1 MRVTSQST
9 QIATPSFIVTASG
22 CAPPMPPSPAVRV
35 IVPASVSHA
44 AEPLL
49 RNRAEGLIGAL
60 QDALGADVDP
70 RAGRHL
76 PVHHQALGLELA
88 EMLPIRPVT
97 NEIRVRDQHA
107 RRPFVGAEHPDRL
120 AGLHQHGLVG
130 LQAAQRPHD
139 RVERLPAA
147 GGPAGAAVDH
157 QILGVFGDLGVE
169 VVHQHPQRGLL
180 LPTLTRQ
187 LGAAGGPDEARRGVS
202 PKSLCSLFPGQTLW
216 CFQNTAPAPVAVES
230 NPGIVSRIRDGG
242 RYAVSSTSPAVGRAL
257 DVLLHLASRPGPVQG
272 SALIREIGMPR
283 SSAYHLLEVLIDR
296 GFVVHL
302 PDQRAYALGFSA
314 FEVGS
319 AYLRHEPLEHIAR
332 PILKR
337 LVAAVGETAHL
348 GILYGAESVYLL
360 KEQPQTAG
368 VPVTLVTDVGVR
380 LPAHLTANGRSI
392 LAHLSAAQVRALF
405 PSSTSFIHRTE
416 RGPNSL
422 AELRRILQ
430 TERAQGWAEEAGMIT
445 EGLQSVAACAFDH
458 AGRPVAA
465 FSATRREDRPNTI
478 WPSWSTPSAGRRV
491 N

>member
-1 MRVTSQST
+1 M
-9 QIATPSFIVTASG
+9 
-22 CAPPMPPSPAVRV
+22 
-35 IVPASVSHA
+35 
-44 AEPLL
+44 
-49 RNRAEGLIGAL
+49 
-60 QDALGADVDP
+60 
-70 RAGRHL
+70 
-76 PVHHQALGLELA
+76 
-88 EMLPIRPVT
+88 
-97 NEIRVRDQHA
+97 
-107 RRPFVGAEHPDRL
+107 
-120 AGLHQHGLVG
+120 
-130 LQAAQRPHD
+130 
-139 RVERLPAA
+139 
-147 GGPAGAAVDH
+147 
-157 QILGVFGDLGVE
+157 
-169 VVHQHPQRGLL
+169 
-180 LPTLTRQ
+180 
-187 LGAAGGPDEARRGVS
+187 
-202 PKSLCSLFPGQTLW
+202 
-216 CFQNTAPAPVAVES
+216 
-230 NPGIVSRIRDGG
+230 
-242 RYAVSSTSPAVGRAL
+242 SSTSPAVGRAL

-296 GFVVHL
+296 GFIVHL

-430 TERAQGWAEEAGMIT
+430 TERAQGWAEETGMIT

-465 FSATRREDRPNTI
+465 FSTTRREDRP
-478 WPSWSTPSAGRRV
+478 STSLAALVDAVRGAARQLTQALSGRPPDGWFSTRDQS
-491 N
+491 